1 MYIVLLGPPGS
12 GKGTQAGLLSKE
24 FKTGHMSTGD
34 ILRDILKDKTHPLYE
49 DVKVIN
55 QGMLISDE
63 LVTKVVRDSLSN
75 PKFKQGVIF
84 DGYPRTSAQAKAL
97 DKILSEEGKK
107 LDFVLDLNVTEEV
120 LLYRLLGRRVC
131 PSCKKVFHVR
141 QGITTCPD
149 CGLELVQRADDNK
162 ETINKRFTEYKN
174 KSLSL
179 KEYYKNTTPYIELKI
194 DQKDISAEEV
204 ERLIHIR
211 LGEMQKDKAEG

>member
-12 GKGTQAGLLSKE
+12 GKGTQAGLLSTE
-24 FKTGHMSTGD
+24 FKIGHMSTGD

-107 LDFVLDLNVTEEV
+107 LDFVLDLNAVSYT
-120 LLYRLLGRRVC
+120 
-131 PSCKKVFHVR
+131 H
-141 QGITTCPD
+141 
-149 CGLELVQRADDNK
+149 
-162 ETINKRFTEYKN
+162 
-174 KSLSL
+174 
-179 KEYYKNTTPYIELKI
+179 
-194 DQKDISAEEV
+194 
-204 ERLIHIR
+204 LI
-211 LGEMQKDKAEG
+211 